1 MSWRVVPAAELTA
14 RPEHLDRWRR
24 LHRESAGSPLLAPE
38 FVLPLLAV
46 FGSGR
51 EVLAWHERDGETDVM
66 AILAPSR
73 AGAWNTFQPAQ
84 APVGLWLQRDAQARG
99 ASLPGLLRALPG
111 AALMLGVTQCDPML
125 MQRPAQEDGGLRS
138 MDYIETAR
146 VTLPASFDEYW
157 NMRGKNLRGNLRKQ
171 RKRLQED
178 GVPTRLQASRAVHEM
193 AAAVEDYGR
202 LESAG
207 WKAKDGTAVGAG
219 NAQGRFYRAMLE
231 AFAAMDAACVYRYFI
246 GERLA
251 AMDLCVEG
259 GGCIVVLKTAYD
271 EGIGNGL
278 SPALLMREEATRDI
292 IESHRFE
299 RIEFYGRV
307 MEWHLRWTDEVR
319 TMYHL
324 NAYRWPW
331 LRRLHARA
339 AGRAA

>member
-1 MSWRVVPAAELTA
+1 MNWRVVPAAELPA
-14 RPEHLDRWRR
+14 WPEHLERWRR

-46 FGSGR
+46 FGTGR
-51 EVLAWHERDGETDVM
+51 EVLAWRERDGETDVM

-73 AGAWNTFQPAQ
+73 PGAWNTFQPAQ
-84 APVGLWLQRDAQARG
+84 APVGLWLQRDAGARG

-125 MQRPAQEDGGLRS
+125 MERPAHGDGGLRT

-146 VTLPASFDEYW
+146 VTLSASFDDYW
-157 NMRGKNLRGNLRKQ
+157 NTRGKNLRANLRKQ
-171 RKRLQED
+171 RKRLQDD
-178 GVPTRLQASRAVHEM
+178 GVATRLQASRAAHEM

-207 WKAKDGTAVGAG
+207 WKAKDGTAVGAE
-219 NAQGRFYRAMLE
+219 NDQGRFYRAMLE
-231 AFAAMDAACVYRYFI
+231 AFAGIGAACVYRYFI

-271 EGIGNGL
+271 ESIGNGL

-292 IESHRFE
+292 IEAGRFE

-307 MEWHLRWTDEVR
+307 MEWHLRWTGEVR

-331 LRRLHARA
+331 LGRLHARA
-339 AGRAA
+339 AGR

>member
-1 MSWRVVPAAELTA
+1 MSWRVVPAAEAAL
-14 RPEHLDRWRR
+14 PEHLERWRR
-24 LHRESAGSPLLAPE
+24 LHGQSAGSPLLAPE

-46 FGSGR
+46 FGTGR
-51 EVLAWHERDGETDVM
+51 EVLAWHERDGETDIM
-66 AILAPSR
+66 ALLAPSR
-73 AGAWNTFQPAQ
+73 PGAWDTFQPAQ
-84 APVGLWLQRDAQARG
+84 APVGLWLQRDARPRPDL
-99 ASLPGLLRALPG
+99 LPGLLRALPG
-111 AALMLGVTQCDPML
+111 PALMLGLTQCDPML
-125 MQRPAQEDGGLRS
+125 MERPAAGAGLRT

-157 NMRGKNLRGNLRKQ
+157 NTRGKNLRGNLRKQ
-171 RKRLQED
+171 RKRLQDD

-207 WKAKDGTAVGAG
+207 WKAKDGTAVSAG
-219 NAQGRFYRAMLE
+219 NEQGRFYRAMLE
-231 AFAAMDAACVYRYFI
+231 AFAAIGAACVYRYFI

-292 IESHRFE
+292 IESRRFE

-307 MEWHLRWTDEVR
+307 MEWHLRWTGEVR

-331 LRRLHARA
+331 LGRLHARA